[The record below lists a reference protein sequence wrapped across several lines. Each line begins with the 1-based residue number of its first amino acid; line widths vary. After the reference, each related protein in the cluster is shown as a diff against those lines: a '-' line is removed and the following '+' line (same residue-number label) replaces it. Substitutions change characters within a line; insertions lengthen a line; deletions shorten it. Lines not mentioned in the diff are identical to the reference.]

1 MYGGLSGGPSCGL
14 GLEEALGDGHLV
26 DYLPGGAGRLA
37 RRVAWVVVAIA
48 PAASMRSVACEST
61 FADVFNGDGPGG
73 LGWLGLPLAGCRAV
87 TLMRTAFSGSG

>member
-1 MYGGLSGGPSCGL
+1 MCLEVPRGGDVVHGDDYRAAPSVVLCRA
-14 GLEEALGDGHLV
+14 EEALGDGHLV

-73 LGWLGLPLAGCRAV
+73 LGWLLYLGRV
-87 TLMRTAFSGSG
+87 